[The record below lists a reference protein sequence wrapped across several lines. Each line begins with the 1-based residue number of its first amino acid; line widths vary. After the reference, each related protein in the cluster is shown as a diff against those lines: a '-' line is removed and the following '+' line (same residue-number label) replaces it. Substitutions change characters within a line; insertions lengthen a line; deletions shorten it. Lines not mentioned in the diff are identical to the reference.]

1 MQTTSPNI
9 RAVAGR
15 PEQAHS
21 DNTSSRSPLA
31 TALALAAM
39 SLGLGVVQ
47 LDITIVNTA
56 LSSIGASLGGSVAEL
71 QWVVTAYTIAFAA
84 FILTAGALGDRLG
97 AKRIFMAGFAIFTLA
112 SLACAL
118 APSAVFLIVA
128 RSVQGLAAAILVPNS
143 LTLLNHAYADP
154 KERGRAVG
162 FWAAGASVALTAGP
176 FVGGVLIALVGW
188 RSIFLV
194 NLPIGAAGLWLAWR
208 YAEETPRLSQ
218 REIDLPGQI
227 AAITALG
234 TLAGALIEGGRLGWS
249 HPLVIVGF
257 AAAAVVGFL
266 FVWREAR
273 APQPMLPLSLFAHRM
288 FALTALVGVLFNI
301 AFYGLIFVLSL
312 YFQNIR
318 GWSPFATGL
327 AFVPMMAMVLP
338 ANLVAASVSE
348 RLGAPQTI
356 ALASVITAVGCV
368 ALLPMAS
375 DTSYWAIGAQ
385 LLVLGGGLGLL
396 VPPLTSTL
404 LGSVDKSRSGI
415 AAGVLNA
422 TRQTGSVLGVA
433 LFGSLVGGGNE
444 FIAGAHASLVISA
457 AVLLAGAIAIS
468 YGRARQP
475 R

>member
-208 YAEETPRLSQ
+208 YAEETPRLAQ
-218 REIDLPGQI
+218 REIDLPGQV

-234 TLAGALIEGGRLGWS
+234 VLAGALIEGGRLGWS

-288 FALTALVGVLFNI
+288 FALTARYAPPPPPGVAPPPQWGDPRI
-301 AFYGLIFVLSL
+301 
-312 YFQNIR
+312 
-318 GWSPFATGL
+318 
-327 AFVPMMAMVLP
+327 
-338 ANLVAASVSE
+338 VSE
-348 RLGAPQTI
+348 RLGNAVKDIVFERARMLVPVLSPQHLRTTMERTAGPVI
-356 ALASVITAVGCV
+356 KMVESLSGADPAKLAAFRAEFEALAGEYLEENVVRQDYLLTR
-368 ALLPMAS
+368 ALK
-375 DTSYWAIGAQ
+375 I
-385 LLVLGGGLGLL
+385 
-396 VPPLTSTL
+396 
-404 LGSVDKSRSGI
+404 
-415 AAGVLNA
+415 
-422 TRQTGSVLGVA
+422 
-433 LFGSLVGGGNE
+433 
-444 FIAGAHASLVISA
+444 
-457 AVLLAGAIAIS
+457 
-468 YGRARQP
+468 
-475 R
+475 

>member
-84 FILTAGALGDRLG
+84 FILT
-97 AKRIFMAGFAIFTLA
+97 
-112 SLACAL
+112 ACAL

-218 REIDLPGQI
+218 REIDLPGQT

-249 HPLVIVGF
+249 HPLVIVG
-257 AAAAVVGFL
+257 V
-266 FVWREAR
+266 
-273 APQPMLPLSLFAHRM
+273 
-288 FALTALVGVLFNI
+288 
-301 AFYGLIFVLSL
+301 
-312 YFQNIR
+312 
-318 GWSPFATGL
+318 
-327 AFVPMMAMVLP
+327 
-338 ANLVAASVSE
+338 
-348 RLGAPQTI
+348 
-356 ALASVITAVGCV
+356 
-368 ALLPMAS
+368 
-375 DTSYWAIGAQ
+375 
-385 LLVLGGGLGLL
+385 
-396 VPPLTSTL
+396 
-404 LGSVDKSRSGI
+404 
-415 AAGVLNA
+415 
-422 TRQTGSVLGVA
+422 
-433 LFGSLVGGGNE
+433 
-444 FIAGAHASLVISA
+444 
-457 AVLLAGAIAIS
+457 
-468 YGRARQP
+468 
-475 R
+475 

>member
-118 APSAVFLIVA
+118 APSAMFLIAA
-128 RSVQGLAAAILVPNS
+128 RSAQGLAAAILVPNS

-176 FVGGVLIALVGW
+176 FVGGALIALAGW

-208 YAEETPRLSQ
+208 YAEETPRLAQ

-234 TLAGALIEGGRLGWS
+234 ALAGALIEGGALGWS
-249 HPLVIVGF
+249 HPLVIKGF
-257 AAAAVVGFL
+257 AAAAVIGLL

-273 APQPMLPLSLFAHRM
+273 APQPMLPLSLFGHRM
-288 FALTALVGVLFNI
+288 FALTALVGLLFNI

-312 YFQNIR
+312 YFQNVR

-338 ANLVAASVSE
+338 KLFLEWIRRMLAEHDALVQE
-348 RLGAPQTI
+348 I
-356 ALASVITAVGCV
+356 DCV
-368 ALLPMAS
+368 NS
-375 DTSYWAIGAQ
+375 
-385 LLVLGGGLGLL
+385 
-396 VPPLTSTL
+396 
-404 LGSVDKSRSGI
+404 
-415 AAGVLNA
+415 
-422 TRQTGSVLGVA
+422 
-433 LFGSLVGGGNE
+433 
-444 FIAGAHASLVISA
+444 
-457 AVLLAGAIAIS
+457 
-468 YGRARQP
+468 
-475 R
+475 

>member
-234 TLAGALIEGGRLGWS
+234 TLAGALIEGGRLGWG

-273 APQPMLPLSLFAHRM
+273 ATTDAAALAVWPSHVRTHCAGRGSLQHRLLRPDLRAEPLFPECP
-288 FALTALVGVLFNI
+288 
-301 AFYGLIFVLSL
+301 
-312 YFQNIR
+312 
-318 GWSPFATGL
+318 W
-327 AFVPMMAMVLP
+327 
-338 ANLVAASVSE
+338 LVAVRNGP
-348 RLGAPQTI
+348 RLRAHDGHGA
-356 ALASVITAVGCV
+356 
-368 ALLPMAS
+368 
-375 DTSYWAIGAQ
+375 
-385 LLVLGGGLGLL
+385 
-396 VPPLTSTL
+396 
-404 LGSVDKSRSGI
+404 
-415 AAGVLNA
+415 
-422 TRQTGSVLGVA
+422 
-433 LFGSLVGGGNE
+433 
-444 FIAGAHASLVISA
+444 
-457 AVLLAGAIAIS
+457 
-468 YGRARQP
+468 ARQP
-475 R
+475 RRRVGQRTPRRAANHRAGFGDHGRGLRCAAAHGLRHELLGDRRSAPRPWRRARPASAALDLDAARQCR